1 MLFVVVLLIG
11 TGWSLLKVRPYTT
24 VHVFATRLLTVTPRV
39 FVQPFLNDREKRI
52 FFIVLPLQVIA
63 NIAIIVVDESAPGSI
78 GVIRWV

>member
-1 MLFVVVLLIG
+1 M
-11 TGWSLLKVRPYTT
+11 
-24 VHVFATRLLTVTPRV
+24 
-39 FVQPFLNDREKRI
+39 NDREKRI